1 MKNIIAILIAIILL
15 GYGLTRIGVGGAMLA
30 QTLDFVNSSDLI
42 EATTEVK
49 EFINVRASEQII
61 PFSPT
66 GYFSYILIMGILLSV
81 GAIGIIVRRRWGF
94 ILLWIYNVSHA
105 LLFINFQEINP
116 KLIVLA
122 LQIILLFVLIY
133 LRPAKQLK

>member
-1 MKNIIAILIAIILL
+1 MKNKLGILITILLL

-30 QTLDFVNSSDLI
+30 QTLEIVNSSDLT
-42 EATTEVK
+42 EAITEVK
-49 EFINVRASEQII
+49 EFIDVRASDQII
-61 PFSPT
+61 PFSLT
-66 GYFSYILIMGILLSV
+66 GYFTYILIMGILLST

-94 ILLWIYNVSHA
+94 IILWIYNALHA

-122 LQIILLFVLIY
+122 LQVILLFVLIY
-133 LRPAKQLK
+133 LRPSKQLN